1 MRILQVQGAGRG
13 LDVAGAVK
21 KRNFIL
27 PDLFFINC
35 ILPDLISSGQL
46 ELEEETVCVNG
57 DEIP

>member
-13 LDVAGAVK
+13 LVIS
-21 KRNFIL
+21 FIL
-27 PDLFFINC
+27 PDM
-35 ILPDLISSGQL
+35 ISSGQL